1 MTTTDS
7 EIKKL
12 AENVSSLQ
20 KDMAQVGS
28 LVDRLDVTIEKLT
41 EVSSTVSQLLAVQ
54 GNRLEFQEKIQ
65 EKLQDLVEKRRQET
79 DNSIKDV
86 YNRIEKVE
94 KDLQKDMEASDEK
107 ICQKIDEMQKTS
119 ASQHEQI
126 SKNLNERMARLEKW
140 MWSAV
145 GGGLVVM
152 WILNHIDLVALL
164 TK

>member
-79 DNSIKDV
+79 DSSIKDV

-94 KDLQKDMEASDEK
+94 KDLQQDMENTEDK
-107 ICQKIDEMQKTS
+107 IIKKIEEMQK
-119 ASQHEQI
+119 ASTAQHENI
-126 SKNLNERMARLEKW
+126 NKGLTDRMARLEKW

-145 GGGLVVM
+145 GGGLVIM
-152 WILNHIDLVALL
+152 WLINNIDLLALL
-164 TK
+164 QK